1 MDGWCPRVRGPANGV
16 AEAYHPAMR
25 RILQDLFIRHVLR
38 GYLRCPSSARQNKI
52 AATYQSQPLSIDHRL
67 IRGGDALLSTGL
79 SVAHGMLPDM
89 AGTDPALVTL
99 VVGDEELLAE
109 RAVSGVVA
117 AARATDSGAEVH
129 DLVGGK
135 VAVGE
140 LTQLTSPSLFG
151 DRSVVV
157 IRSAQDLTKDVITEV
172 LAYAKRPS
180 DDAVLVLAHPGGVK
194 GKALVDGV
202 KKAGAKVVMINKV
215 TKAGERL
222 EFIKVEFKRAGRS
235 ISGDAAQA
243 LLDAVGNDLR
253 ELAAACSQLAFDTE
267 DKTISAAAVA
277 RYHKGRAE
285 VTGFNVADSAVEGR
299 LADALEQLR
308 WALGTGVAP
317 VLLVSALAGGL
328 RSLAKVGSAPRSLR
342 GGQLA
347 SHVGMPP
354 WKVDRVKRQLNGWGP
369 EGLSRAIQA
378 VASADEQVKGGGA
391 DPAYAL
397 EHTVQVIVA
406 SRTGR

>member
-1 MDGWCPRVRGPANGV
+1 
-16 AEAYHPAMR
+16 
-25 RILQDLFIRHVLR
+25 
-38 GYLRCPSSARQNKI
+38 
-52 AATYQSQPLSIDHRL
+52 
-67 IRGGDALLSTGL
+67 
-79 SVAHGMLPDM
+79 MLPGM
-89 AGTDPALVTL
+89 AGSDPAPVTL
-99 VVGDEELLAE
+99 VLGDEELLAE

-117 AARATDSGAEVH
+117 AARAVDPSVEVH
-129 DLVGGK
+129 DLAGSK
-135 VAVGE
+135 VTTGE

-157 IRSAQDLTKDVITEV
+157 IRSAQDLPKDVITEIV
-172 LAYAKRPS
+172 TYAKQPS
-180 DDAVLVLAHPGGVK
+180 DDTVLLLVHPGGVK

-202 KKAGAKVVMINKV
+202 KKAKAAVITINKV

-222 EFIKVEFKRAGRS
+222 DFIRGEFKRAGRS
-235 ISGDAAQA
+235 VSGDAAQA

-253 ELAAACSQLAFDTE
+253 ELAAACSQLMFDTE

-285 VTGFNVADSAVEGR
+285 VTGFNVADSAIEGR
-299 LADALEQLR
+299 LAEALEQLR
-308 WALGTGVAP
+308 WAIGTGVAP

-328 RSLAKVGSAPRSLR
+328 RSLAKVGSAPRNLR

-347 SHVGMPP
+347 SHLGMPP

-378 VASADEQVKGGGA
+378 VADADEQVKGGGA

-397 EHTVQVIVA
+397 EHAVQVIVA

>member
-1 MDGWCPRVRGPANGV
+1 
-16 AEAYHPAMR
+16 
-25 RILQDLFIRHVLR
+25 
-38 GYLRCPSSARQNKI
+38 
-52 AATYQSQPLSIDHRL
+52 
-67 IRGGDALLSTGL
+67 
-79 SVAHGMLPDM
+79 M
-89 AGTDPALVTL
+89 AGTDPARVTL
-99 VVGDEELLAE
+99 VLGDEELLAE
-109 RAVSGVVA
+109 RAVGAVVA
-117 AARATDSGAEVH
+117 AARAGDPGTEVH

-135 VAVGE
+135 VSTGE

-151 DRSVVV
+151 DHSVVV
-157 IRSAQDLTKDVITEV
+157 IRSAQDLPKDVITEV
-172 LAYAKRPS
+172 VSYAKQPS
-180 DDAVLVLAHPGGVK
+180 DDTVLVLAHPGGVK

-202 KKAGAKVVMINKV
+202 KKAGAQVVTINKV

-222 EFIKVEFKRAGRS
+222 EFIKGEVKRAGRN
-235 ISGDAAQA
+235 IAGDAAQA

-285 VTGFNVADSAVEGR
+285 VTGFNVADSAIEGR
-299 LADALEQLR
+299 LAEALEQLR
-308 WALGTGVAP
+308 WALSTGVAP

-328 RSLAKVGSAPRSLR
+328 RSLAKVGSAPRNLR
-342 GGQLA
+342 GAQLA
-347 SHVGMPP
+347 GHVGMPP

-378 VASADEQVKGGGA
+378 VATADEQVKGGGA
-391 DPAYAL
+391 DTAYAL
-397 EHTVQVIVA
+397 EHAVQVIVA

>member
-1 MDGWCPRVRGPANGV
+1 
-16 AEAYHPAMR
+16 
-25 RILQDLFIRHVLR
+25 
-38 GYLRCPSSARQNKI
+38 
-52 AATYQSQPLSIDHRL
+52 
-67 IRGGDALLSTGL
+67 
-79 SVAHGMLPDM
+79 MLPDM

-117 AARATDSGAEVH
+117 AARAADAGSEVH
-129 DLVGGK
+129 DLMGGK

-157 IRSAQDLTKDVITEV
+157 IRSAQDLGKDVITEIV
-172 LAYAKRPS
+172 TYAKQPS
-180 DDAVLVLAHPGGVK
+180 DDTVLILAHPGGVK

-202 KKAGAKVVMINKV
+202 KKAGAKVITINKV

-222 EFIKVEFKRAGRS
+222 DFIKGEFKRTGRN
-235 ISGDAAQA
+235 IAGDAVQA

-267 DKTISAAAVA
+267 EKTISAAAVA

-285 VTGFNVADSAVEGR
+285 VTGFNVADSAIEGR

-328 RSLAKVGSAPRSLR
+328 RSLAKVGSAPRNLR

-347 SHVGMPP
+347 GHVGMPP

-369 EGLSRAIQA
+369 EGLSKAIQA
-378 VASADEQVKGGGA
+378 VAGADEQVKGGGA

-406 SRTGR
+406 NRTGR

>member
-1 MDGWCPRVRGPANGV
+1 
-16 AEAYHPAMR
+16 
-25 RILQDLFIRHVLR
+25 
-38 GYLRCPSSARQNKI
+38 
-52 AATYQSQPLSIDHRL
+52 
-67 IRGGDALLSTGL
+67 
-79 SVAHGMLPDM
+79 M

-99 VVGDEELLAE
+99 VLGDEELLAE
-109 RAVSGVVA
+109 RAVGAVVA
-117 AARATDSGAEVH
+117 AARAGDPGAEVH

-135 VAVGE
+135 VATGE

-157 IRSAQDLTKDVITEV
+157 IRSAQDLPKDVITEV
-172 LAYAKRPS
+172 VSYAKQPS
-180 DDAVLVLAHPGGVK
+180 DDTVLVLAHPGGVK

-202 KKAGAKVVMINKV
+202 KKAGAQVVTINKV
-215 TKAGERL
+215 TKPGERL
-222 EFIKVEFKRAGRS
+222 EFIKGEVKRAGRN
-235 ISGDAAQA
+235 IVGDAAQA

-285 VTGFNVADSAVEGR
+285 VTGFNVADSAIEGR
-299 LADALEQLR
+299 LAEALEQLR
-308 WALGTGVAP
+308 WALSTGVAP

-328 RSLAKVGSAPRSLR
+328 RALAKVGSAPRNLR

-347 SHVGMPP
+347 AHVGMPP

-378 VASADEQVKGGGA
+378 VATADEQVKGGGA
-391 DPAYAL
+391 DTAYAL
-397 EHTVQVIVA
+397 EHAVQVIVA

>member
-1 MDGWCPRVRGPANGV
+1 
-16 AEAYHPAMR
+16 
-25 RILQDLFIRHVLR
+25 
-38 GYLRCPSSARQNKI
+38 
-52 AATYQSQPLSIDHRL
+52 
-67 IRGGDALLSTGL
+67 
-79 SVAHGMLPDM
+79 MLPGM
-89 AGTDPALVTL
+89 AGSDAARVTL
-99 VVGDEELLAE
+99 VLGDEELLAE

-117 AARATDSGAEVH
+117 AARAADPSVDVH
-129 DLVGGK
+129 DLVGSK
-135 VAVGE
+135 VTTGE

-157 IRSAQDLTKDVITEV
+157 IRSAQDLGKEVIGEIV
-172 LAYAKRPS
+172 AYAKQPS
-180 DDAVLVLAHPGGVK
+180 DDTVLVLAHPGGVK

-202 KKAGAKVVMINKV
+202 RKAKAAVITVEKV

-222 EFIKVEFKRAGRS
+222 EFIRGEFKRAGRNV
-235 ISGDAAQA
+235 SGDAAQA

-253 ELAAACSQLAFDTE
+253 ELAAACSQLMFDTE
-267 DKTISAAAVA
+267 DKTISVAAVA

-285 VTGFNVADSAVEGR
+285 VTGFNVADSAIEGR
-299 LADALEQLR
+299 LSEALEQLR

-328 RSLAKVGSAPRSLR
+328 RSLAKVRSAPRNLR

-347 SHVGMPP
+347 GHVGMPP
-354 WKVDRVKRQLNGWGP
+354 WKVDRVRRQLNGWGP

-378 VASADEQVKGGGA
+378 IADADEQVKGGGA

>member
-1 MDGWCPRVRGPANGV
+1 
-16 AEAYHPAMR
+16 
-25 RILQDLFIRHVLR
+25 
-38 GYLRCPSSARQNKI
+38 
-52 AATYQSQPLSIDHRL
+52 
-67 IRGGDALLSTGL
+67 
-79 SVAHGMLPDM
+79 M
-89 AGTDPALVTL
+89 AGTDPAPVTL

-109 RAVSGVVA
+109 RAVGAVVA
-117 AARATDSGAEVH
+117 AARAGDAGAEVH

-135 VAVGE
+135 VGVGE

-157 IRSAQDLTKDVITEV
+157 IRSAQDLVKETIAEV
-172 LAYAKRPS
+172 VAYAGRPS
-180 DDAVLVLAHPGGVK
+180 DDTVLILAHPGGVK

-202 KKAGAKVVMINKV
+202 KKAGAQVVTVNKI
-215 TKAGERL
+215 TKPGERL
-222 EFIKVEFKRAGRS
+222 DFIKGEIKRAGRS
-235 ISGDAAQA
+235 IAADAAQA

-253 ELAAACSQLAFDTE
+253 ELAAACSQLAFDTQE
-267 DKTISAAAVA
+267 KTINAAAVA

-285 VTGFNVADSAVEGR
+285 VTGFNVADSAIEGR
-299 LADALEQLR
+299 LAEALEQLR

-328 RSLAKVGSAPRSLR
+328 RSLAKVGGAPRNLR

-347 SHVGMPP
+347 SHLGMPP
-354 WKVDRVKRQLNGWGP
+354 WKIDRVKRQLNGWGP

-378 VASADEQVKGGGA
+378 VADADEQVKGGGA

-397 EHTVQVIVA
+397 EHAVQVVVA